1 MPEDEKSVTTIIET
15 DASLLMDTPSSAKLN
30 NMIFTLLKNKTLQE
44 IIDFGY
50 QLLGNPPLLVSNSVL
65 IASPPNC
72 EFANSTFLDMIQRTD
87 PGCREPLYLI
97 SEQEFYEKQER
108 CETPLLIDCKHLGL
122 RLITA
127 KILYNGNHV
136 ATLQVPES
144 ERKFSHQDVL
154 YVHILAKFISSELT
168 KPHLGNQFSDMLFRT
183 KFLSVLEGNDSL
195 PNLNWLHLLQE
206 KESSV
211 LCICVLRLPEQHN
224 AQVQPSESVLRGDNY
239 FCKGVFFN
247 RDYVFLCT
255 VNGPQQRE
263 TIRTHFQQLAEDYQG
278 TVGISAEFSNSE
290 RILSYYKQAAY
301 TLEAGFSM
309 NGSGKVYE
317 YDQFSIETILFD
329 AACCV
334 KIRSYFEPIY
344 ALISSADSAKG
355 TDLLNTLE
363 QYVAFNRDKAAIS
376 QHLNLHRNTLGFRLH
391 CINSI
396 LGWSIDDG
404 DAFYMLKIMN
414 ILRDVQHLI
423 ERSGETWDTNS
434 AAQKPT
440 QSNN

>member
-1 MPEDEKSVTTIIET
+1 MSENLILTTSIVET
-15 DASLLMDTPSSAKLN
+15 DDSILVDTPSSSKLN
-30 NMIFTLLKNKTLQE
+30 NMIFTLLKDKSLQE
-44 IIDFGY
+44 IVDFGY
-50 QLLGNPPLLVSNSVL
+50 RLLGNPPLLVSNGTL

-72 EFANSTFLDMIQRTD
+72 EFANSTFLDMLQKSD

-97 SEQEFYEKQER
+97 TEQEFFEKQER

-136 ATLQVPES
+136 AVLQVPES
-144 ERKFSHQDVL
+144 ERKFSNQDVL

-206 KESSV
+206 KESPV
-211 LCICVLRLPEQHN
+211 LCICVLRLPEQCN
-224 AQVQPSESVLRGDNY
+224 AQVQPTESALRGDNY
-239 FCKGVFFN
+239 FCKGVLFN
-247 RDYVFLCT
+247 GDYVFLCT

-263 TIRTHFQQLAEDYQG
+263 TIRTHFQQIAEDYQG
-278 TVGISAEFSNSE
+278 TVGVSAEFSNSE
-290 RILSYYKQAAY
+290 RILSYYKQATY

-309 NGSGKVYE
+309 NGSGKVYD
-317 YDQFSIETILFD
+317 YDQYSIETILFD
-329 AACCV
+329 AACRV
-334 KIRSYFEPIY
+334 KTQSYFEPIY
-344 ALISSADSAKG
+344 ALISGADSTKG

-363 QYVAFNRDKAAIS
+363 QYIAFNRDKNAVS
-376 QHLNLHRNTLGFRLH
+376 KHLNLHRNTLAFRLH
-391 CINSI
+391 CISSL
-396 LGWSIDDG
+396 LGWSIDDN
-404 DAFYMLKIMN
+404 DAFYMLKLMS
-414 ILRDVQHLI
+414 ILQDVQYLI
-423 ERSGETWDTNS
+423 ERRGETWDTNS
-434 AAQKPT
+434 AGQNLT